1 MSIKRHLATTL
12 YVLPLLALLSGGNAL
27 ADEGGD
33 SHLETSCAPVKTFA
47 VKVELANMD
56 RISDM
61 DKDNINALRASVT
74 TLQGLDKVYIL
85 GRNHEF
91 GKRTFV
97 IPHEECAAG
106 CIGYI
111 VSNASHGVGVT
122 TFWYRYNVMIK
133 PAYPTTPS
141 KGPTGSIVFLSP
153 DQRNIVSVFNT
164 GGKDSPGSTLIAPP
178 EKTGRVSI

>member
-1 MSIKRHLATTL
+1 MSIRRHLATTL

-61 DKDNINALRASVT
+61 DKDNINALRASLT

-122 TFWYRYNVMIK
+122 TFWYRYNVMIEPRIRQHQAK
-133 PAYPTTPS
+133 DRLVLLYFYRRT
-141 KGPTGSIVFLSP
+141 KGISCPYSIP
-153 DQRNIVSVFNT
+153 GERIV
-164 GGKDSPGSTLIAPP
+164 LEA
-178 EKTGRVSI
+178 R